1 MAESKKRKAV
11 TRDVEVDAAVASGD
25 EFSFNQL
32 DGSGSEDEFE
42 NEDEIFTSGDE
53 RSAVSVSDGGSDSD
67 LDEDELLRKKGGLP
81 PTVTRQDE
89 DKEEDDEDQVEDKP
103 NFRVE
108 KDAYGNERYVYDEI
122 DPGDDSEY
130 SVPDAEANT
139 IGNIPLSYYDTFPHI
154 GYTINGKKI
163 MRPATGEALDALL
176 DSIEVPKGWTGLTD
190 PSTGKP
196 LQLSQDELQLL
207 RKIQQNEM
215 PEDGYDPY
223 EPTVEWFT
231 SKTELMPLS
240 AADEPKRRFVPSK
253 HEAKRVMKIVKAIKE
268 GRILP
273 YKAPEER
280 EEDEEQIQNYDI
292 WANEAPRADHA
303 MHMPAPKLP
312 PPGFDQSYH
321 PPPEYLPDDK
331 ERAEWEK
338 TEEEDRDKDYLPTDH
353 SSLRKVPGYAR
364 FVKEKFERCLD
375 LYLAP
380 RVRRT
385 KLNIDPETL
394 LPKLPDP
401 DELRPFPMR
410 ESERYI
416 GHDGRVRSLSVSP
429 SGEYLATGGDDGTVR
444 VWTLSPARQV
454 WMATLESD
462 EAVNVVRW
470 RPGKDASVLAVSA
483 GDNVYLCAPLLEGH
497 HDALS
502 IAGREL
508 LDAGWGYATT
518 TTSSKSS
525 TSITWSRPGSKLQ
538 EKGVAIVIRLGY
550 PAKSLSFHGA
560 GNHLVSVCPGTN
572 VPAAQAVAVHTLAKH
587 QTQLP
592 FKRRVKGGGTPQ
604 VAHFHP
610 TKPVLYV
617 ANQRLIRAYDLSK
630 QSLIKIVQ
638 PGARWISSFDVHPT
652 SSSNAGSDNLIVG
665 SYDRRLLWM
674 DLELSP
680 RPYKTLRFHTKAI
693 RAVRF
698 HTSANQYPLF
708 ADGSDDGSIQIFHGS
723 VPSDMMSNPQIVPL
737 KVLRGHKVTGGL
749 GVMDLD
755 WHPQHPWLTSG
766 GDVGMMPAVG
776 DQHRLPA
783 PAAAAG
789 NPFDDQQQAL
799 NDKRQQVN
807 EYTAVEIARLQ
818 SRLDK
823 QLGPEYISSRLGPG
837 GGRVHYLAAE
847 KVIGLAN
854 EIFGFNGWSSAIQQ
868 IQIDF
873 VDENPSTGKVSLGL
887 SVVVRVTLKDGTYHE
902 DIGYGSVENARGK
915 SMAFEKA
922 KKEGTTDALKR
933 ALRNFGNVLGNCIYN
948 KDYVSRITKVK
959 VGTGRWD
966 PDSLHRHRDY
976 EPNREEETVVKVV
989 DQKPPPAVAAPT
1001 TGGHDN
1007 STAEIDMG
1015 SFDMG
1020 DFDDAEFD
1028 TDEFAHPDEQHDQS
1042 AQNTK
1047 RSNIQA
1053 SPSHAYC
1060 TKQQWQRLSYASE
1073 LGTSTSSHCFYS
1085 ARAAGKIDQDNNAIH
1100 PTEAP
1105 KFDPHA
1111 QSPSIRKTS
1120 GVDHSKSV
1128 RLTRSLAVDTDI
1140 PRRDEPGP
1148 NTAAEFRHR

>member
-11 TRDVEVDAAVASGD
+11 TRDVGGNAAVVSGD

-32 DGSGSEDEFE
+32 DDSAYEDEL
-42 NEDEIFTSGDE
+42 EDEEEIFTSDGEESSRFSFNGSSASDHDEGD
-53 RSAVSVSDGGSDSD
+53 
-67 LDEDELLRKKGGLP
+67 L
-81 PTVTRQDE
+81 
-89 DKEEDDEDQVEDKP
+89 
-103 NFRVE
+103 VE
-108 KDAYGNERYVYDEI
+108 KDAYGNDRYVYDEI
-122 DPGDDSEY
+122 DPGNDSEY

-139 IGNIPLSYYDTFPHI
+139 IGKIPLTYYDTFPHI
-154 GYTINGKKI
+154 GYSINGKKI

-176 DSIEVPKGWTGLTD
+176 DSIEMPKGWTGLTD
-190 PSTGKP
+190 PSTGKA
-196 LQLSQDELQLL
+196 LELSQDELQLL

-231 SKTELMPLS
+231 SKTELMPLN

-253 HEAKRVMKIVKAIKE
+253 HEAKRVMKI
-268 GRILP
+268 
-273 YKAPEER
+273 
-280 EEDEEQIQNYDI
+280 NYDI
-292 WANEAPRADHA
+292 WANEGPRADHA

-312 PPGFDQSYH
+312 PPGFDESYH
-321 PPPEYLPDDK
+321 PPAEYLPDEK
-331 ERAEWEK
+331 EKAEWE
-338 TEEEDRDKDYLPTDH
+338 EADEEDRDKDYLATDH
-353 SSLRKVPGYAR
+353 SALRKVPGYGR
-364 FVKEKFERCLD
+364 FVKDKFERCLD

-385 KLNIDPETL
+385 KLNIDPESL

-410 ESERYI
+410 ESERYV
-416 GHDGRVRSLSVSP
+416 GHEGRVRSLSVAP

-454 WMATLESD
+454 WMASFGSD

-470 RPGKDASVLAVSA
+470 RPGRDASVLAISA
-483 GDNVYLCAPLLEGH
+483 GDNVYLCAPSLED
-497 HDALS
+497 HDDGLS

-508 LDAGWGYATT
+508 LDAGWGHAATT
-518 TTSSKSS
+518 AAPKSS
-525 TSITWSRPGSKLQ
+525 TAISWNRPGSMLQ
-538 EKGVAIVIRLGY
+538 GKGVVIVIRLGHS
-550 PAKSLSFHGA
+550 AKSLSFHAA

-610 TKPVLYV
+610 SKPVLYV

-638 PGARWISSFDVHPT
+638 PGARWISSFDIHPT
-652 SSSNAGSDNLIVG
+652 SSSNAGSDNLVVG
-665 SYDRRLLWM
+665 SYDRRLLWI

-698 HTSANQYPLF
+698 HPSANRYPLF

-723 VPSDMMSNPQIVPL
+723 VPSDMMTNPQIVPL
-737 KVLRGHKVTGGL
+737 KVLRGHKVTAGL

-755 WHPQHPWLTSG
+755 WHPQHPWLVSAG
-766 GDVGMMPAVG
+766 GDGTIG
-776 DQHRLPA
+776 DQHRPQAAA
-783 PAAAAG
+783 PA
-789 NPFDDQQQAL
+789 NPFDEPAL
-799 NDKRQQVN
+799 GDKKQHVS
-807 EYTAVEIARLQ
+807 EYTAVEIATLQ

-823 QLGPEYISSRLGPG
+823 QLGPEYISSRSGPG
-837 GGRVHYLAAE
+837 GGRVHYLAAD

-854 EIFGFNGWSSAIQQ
+854 EVFGFNGWSSAIQQ

-873 VDENPSTGKVSLGL
+873 VDEHPTTGKVSLGL

-902 DIGYGSVENARGK
+902 DVGYGSVENAKGK
-915 SMAFEKA
+915 SAAFEKA

-933 ALRNFGNVLGNCIYN
+933 ALRNFGNVLGNCIYD
-948 KDYVSRITKVK
+948 KEYVSRITKVK
-959 VGTGRWD
+959 VGTGKWD
-966 PDSLHRHRDY
+966 PGNLHRHRDF
-976 EPNREEETVVKVV
+976 EPKKENVVKVV
-989 DQKPPPAVAAPT
+989 EQKPTAVHPAN
-1001 TGGHDN
+1001 GHDS
-1007 STAEIDMG
+1007 STTEIDMG

-1028 TDEFAHPDEQHDQS
+1028 MDDFGHPDEIALPPD
-1042 AQNTK
+1042 
-1047 RSNIQA
+1047 RSRDA
-1053 SPSHAYC
+1053 RRKDSSTMTP
-1060 TKQQWQRLSYASE
+1060 RLSKPPPYLATPSRPAQAVAPPNMPPPPP
-1073 LGTSTSSHCFYS
+1073 LNDVRPTPNRTTGFYS
-1085 ARAAGKIDQDNNAIH
+1085 ARAAGKIDQDNNAIQ
-1100 PTEAP
+1100 PGKAP
-1105 KFDPHA
+1105 KFDPQA
-1111 QSPSIRKTS
+1111 QSPSIRKTVS
-1120 GVDHSKSV
+1120 TAGGGK
-1128 RLTRSLAVDTDI
+1128 
-1140 PRRDEPGP
+1140 
-1148 NTAAEFRHR
+1148 TAAARC

>member
-11 TRDVEVDAAVASGD
+11 TRDIEVDAAVASGD
-25 EFSFNQL
+25 EFGFNQL
-32 DGSGSEDEFE
+32 DGSASEDELE

-53 RSAVSVSDGGSDSD
+53 RSAVSASDAGSVSDPE
-67 LDEDELLRKKGGLP
+67 EDEL
-81 PTVTRQDE
+81 
-89 DKEEDDEDQVEDKP
+89 
-103 NFRVE
+103 VE

-196 LQLSQDELQLL
+196 LELSQDELQLL
-207 RKIQQNEM
+207 RKIQHNEV

-353 SSLRKVPGYAR
+353 SALRKVPGYAR

-454 WMATLESD
+454 WMATLEAD

-470 RPGKDASVLAVSA
+470 RPGRDASVLAVSA
-483 GDNVYLCAPLLEGH
+483 GDNIYLCAPLLEGH
-497 HDALS
+497 DDALS
-502 IAGREL
+502 IAGREV

-518 TTSSKSS
+518 STATKSS
-525 TSITWSRPGSKLQ
+525 AAITWSRPGSKLQ
-538 EKGVAIVIRLGY
+538 EKGVAIVIRLGH
-550 PAKSLSFHGA
+550 PAKSLSFHAA

-693 RAVRF
+693 RTVRF

-755 WHPQHPWLTSG
+755 WHPQHPWLVSAG
-766 GDVGMMPAVG
+766 GDGTCRVG

-783 PAAAAG
+783 SAVAD
-789 NPFDDQQQAL
+789 NPFDDQQAA
-799 NDKRQQVN
+799 NEKRQHVN

-873 VDENPSTGKVSLGL
+873 VDEHPSTGKVSLGL

-915 SMAFEKA
+915 SVAFEKA

-933 ALRNFGNVLGNCIYN
+933 ALRNFGNVLGNCIYS

-966 PDSLHRHRDY
+966 PDNLHRHRDF
-976 EPNREEETVVKVV
+976 EPSKEEEAVVKVV
-989 DQKPPPAVAAPT
+989 DQKPPSGPTTVVAAAPVN
-1001 TGGHDN
+1001 GGHDN
-1007 STAEIDMG
+1007 SASEIDMG

-1028 TDEFAHPDEQHDQS
+1028 TDDFAHPDEV
-1042 AQNTK
+1042 ALPPN
-1047 RSNIQA
+1047 
-1053 SPSHAYC
+1053 P
-1060 TKQQWQRLSYASE
+1060 
-1073 LGTSTSSHCFYS
+1073 
-1085 ARAAGKIDQDNNAIH
+1085 RAAGKIDQDNNAIT
-1100 PTEAP
+1100 PSEAP

-1120 GVDHSKSV
+1120 GVDHTRSV
-1128 RLTRSLAVDTDI
+1128 RLTRSLAIDTDI
-1140 PRRDEPGP
+1140 PHREEPAVAMDQQRP
-1148 NTAAEFRHR
+1148 LNT